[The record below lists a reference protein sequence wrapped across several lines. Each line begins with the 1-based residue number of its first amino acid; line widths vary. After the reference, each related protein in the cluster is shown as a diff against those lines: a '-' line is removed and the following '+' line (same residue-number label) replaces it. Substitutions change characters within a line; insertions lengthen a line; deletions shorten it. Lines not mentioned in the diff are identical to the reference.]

1 MLLGYPC
8 LGPPRPGLDANRA
21 IAVVRAAGF
30 VGLTERFADSL
41 LLLKRTFDFD
51 ARAPRM
57 PPGSTLERRAGLRQS
72 AYTPEDLKE
81 GLAELKHW
89 RTPDHDVYEVAAQLF
104 DERFRRS
111 GEEILDLVLSL
122 PSRRRLAASSDCGN
136 SNT

>member
-1 MLLGYPC
+1 MSNCTSKMLLGYPC

-57 PPGSTLERRAGLRQS
+57 PPGSTRG
-72 AYTPEDLKE
+72 P
-81 GLAELKHW
+81 
-89 RTPDHDVYEVAAQLF
+89 V
-104 DERFRRS
+104 
-111 GEEILDLVLSL
+111 
-122 PSRRRLAASSDCGN
+122 
-136 SNT
+136 